1 MTISPFQNL
10 ILNTL
15 DMALTE
21 GGYEASELYFDQLT
35 PLAILSQ
42 QAEDTDKTVS
52 EVADETNKELE
63 NPATAENPED
73 QTTED
78 AEPRFVRQSQA
89 FFNKE
94 YETYND

>member
-1 MTISPFQNL
+1 
-10 ILNTL
+10 
-15 DMALTE
+15 MALTE
-21 GGYEASELYFDQLT
+21 GGYDETELYFDQLT

-42 QAEDTDKTVS
+42 QAEDTDKTVG

-63 NPATAENPED
+63 NPASVENPED

-78 AEPRFVRQSQA
+78 QITEPRFVRQSQA
-89 FFNKE
+89 FFKEE